1 MRNSDD
7 SKQCRPSASMAL
19 LHPFLTMFSEKDAKC
34 ELLNVLLKLHP
45 PHPEEMQDEWSGD
58 SDSFVKAKAKQNLNE
73 KRNEEKEK
81 KSRESNGGAANTL
94 ADHRSAFR
102 HTSPIKQHRHQSGGS
117 GGGGSSSSVGNTL
130 SSADVIPLHHGIN
143 FNPLIEEEPEVV
155 DATAAGEEECDAEEG
170 EVVEIGIETNAP
182 APPPVVQYDAVGGD
196 AQPLSEKFLPKI
208 RTDDNLTN
216 LAEVNEQIVLSV
228 LLSRYTAG
236 AVYSNVG
243 DILVA
248 CNPFQQLQWCT
259 LDNVVRHAVDDVF
272 PTPHVYN
279 VASAA
284 YTSLT
289 VTSQNQCCVISGES
303 GAGKTETSKLF
314 VKSLVLL
321 AKKRT
326 SKDDAQT
333 AAAASKFDSTST
345 PLSAGSNSSTTM
357 LEENITAINL
367 ILEAFGNANTVT
379 NSNSSRYGQYLGLQ
393 FHSHFGLQGARVS
406 EYLLESSRVVH
417 QSVGEGNFHIFYYLL
432 AGMDG
437 PGQPFGR
444 LQDYRYLSDS
454 IPDGAGRAGFV
465 DPKVAAQGYQDLV
478 AMMHRAG
485 FEAEEIVEINRLLAT
500 VLQAGNIAFEHSVA
514 DNDRVHVADSMP
526 LDAIAALAM
535 ISARNLEVQ
544 LCTSTT
550 ITRGEKINKFKTMP
564 QAEEGREAL
573 AKAVYGRLFA
583 WIVAKLNVHLEP
595 SSEKEKS
602 WFEIGVLDLFGF
614 EVHDTNSFE
623 QLCINVAN
631 EQLQYFF
638 NQHIFSWELKDYAS
652 EGIATST
659 ITYEDNQDLL
669 EQFFK
674 KPMGLYK
681 LLDEE
686 TYYPRATDETFRHKL
701 HKAFKK
707 FPKLVFS
714 KGTSKTFV
722 VQHFAGNVEY
732 DCTGFLMKN
741 RNALPLGIKTL
752 LSGSPLNLLST
763 IFCADFT
770 KTGSLD
776 LSNKA
781 AATPTAT
788 TTGGSTAGGGAGVGR
803 IKASAAAAAVDD
815 NDVERISGAT
825 SAAKG
830 DDGWLALNRQAGASR
845 VQGASNPVPLPTT
858 KKQKISR
865 LQQFRS
871 SQKSMKD
878 KKRTRNR
885 KNGQSLKPNRMSF
898 KSFKKAL
905 PGKRKKQVTRAH
917 TVGMQFRSSL
927 TDLMDKIST
936 SEPHFVRC
944 IKPNAEHIPRS
955 FDNVL
960 VLRQLQNTG
969 IIETVRIRRDGFP
982 VRLQFDEFL
991 RRYQLLA
998 FPLSAAIDP
1007 TKQVCTELLANLTQR
1022 GVLSPSAPKHFK
1034 DSPPAWV
1041 IGKTR
1046 VFMKQD
1052 VVDQLKSDLERCR
1065 EAAVICQKHIRRYL
1079 CRNTLSML
1087 KKEKQKKEARLRA
1100 IKEAK
1105 AAAAIALAAKLKAEQ
1120 DAAEVARVASERAL
1134 AAKRQVEAAAA
1145 AAAAQV
1151 QAQAAKIAEEAEI
1164 ANRKAAVEA
1173 ARIKEEHRV
1182 AVERVTIDALE
1193 KATADASGVAA
1204 SKHFGGEKD
1213 APRLA
1218 VTAKGK
1224 EDGPESTIVASKDS
1238 AMDEVETFAITT
1250 TALSTPCNDA
1260 IVKDSNNDDGST
1272 VGDAAFAISLQDV
1285 LGFELDPSC
1294 PAPPAAA
1301 TTPPH
1306 AAAAAR
1312 RVTKSG
1318 PLGLLTNVALPQ
1330 RHMVSEV
1337 EAEDVAGE
1345 EKQEMETRSVSFDVP
1360 PKLSVSRGGNA
1371 QKKRKQLRKRV
1382 WKMLVKIFRPRRKR
1396 KSKTSTKTAL
1406 QAAPH
1411 AVPEAA
1417 PGMPAPG
1424 NREAVREESLNADQI
1439 QYTTLALGTTLEASL
1454 ADPRE
1459 QRLSFSMND
1468 LLEIRAQFT
1477 PEPTTTTPG
1486 KSNPP
1491 QTQHDVHIVVQV
1503 EKGQDLTKSVDR
1515 SETELQRE
1523 GNDEGKTVFSG
1534 ADNVS
1539 EDGGSGSSDPD
1550 AEDDEPLPSTPPP
1563 TTAAEEKEAVV
1574 QEKAMPAPAT
1584 HSAAE
1589 ASGTT
1594 SSRTSLASAAVT
1606 AVSSSAS
1613 TLKPPQLRF
1622 QFVVSPFIADEYWD
1636 LEQKFGQYA
1645 DLPSGIRHLNRYH
1658 NVLPNPNTRVV
1669 LKEVGGDD
1677 TSSYINANYVCS
1689 HDGTPRA
1696 YVAAQGPK
1704 PDTVADFWR
1713 MAWETNSRAII
1724 MVTGLVELGK
1734 TKCARYWPEVRYNKE
1749 MGCGDVNLGDINIA
1763 VLGGYRKNT
1772 YITSKIR
1779 LRRNGEER
1787 MIRHFWFDAWP
1798 DHGVPDRSDTV
1809 VAMLKSVRG
1818 WSNDPNHP
1826 WIVHCSAGIGRT
1838 GTFIA
1843 IDQGV
1848 HALAL
1853 RQRVDTNALIRRLR
1867 EQRGGMVQHLEQA
1880 EFVQRCLEEYAS
1892 SGNSQRESFRVPRVA
1907 VAPARAAIAAP
1918 TAAVVDAARKAEKVQ
1933 TVNEGEE
1940 QKEAHAPPPPPRR
1953 GYGLS
1958 ALAALNQLGSEGS
1971 ASDSDGYSDE
1981 DEEEEDGKENRRR
1994 SIDEGDDGRVPAY
2007 RQNELFRKETRR
2019 ADAASRVGGR
2029 RGERERKK
2037 RLQRNASAN
2046 AARDYVDQIT
2056 NSPYAFRKTT
2066 L

>member
-1 MRNSDD
+1 
-7 SKQCRPSASMAL
+7 
-19 LHPFLTMFSEKDAKC
+19 MFSEKDAKC

-130 SSADVIPLHHGIN
+130 SSADVISLHHGIN

-321 AKKRT
+321 AKKMT

-444 LQDYRYLSDS
+444 LQDYRYLSAS

-669 EQFFK
+669 EQFLK

-1007 TKQVCTELLANLTQR
+1007 TKQVCTELLVNLTQR

-1065 EAAVICQKHIRRYL
+1065 EAA
-1079 CRNTLSML
+1079 
-1087 KKEKQKKEARLRA
+1087 
-1100 IKEAK
+1100 
-1105 AAAAIALAAKLKAEQ
+1105 
-1120 DAAEVARVASERAL
+1120 
-1134 AAKRQVEAAAA
+1134 
-1145 AAAAQV
+1145 
-1151 QAQAAKIAEEAEI
+1151 
-1164 ANRKAAVEA
+1164 
-1173 ARIKEEHRV
+1173 
-1182 AVERVTIDALE
+1182 

-1491 QTQHDVHIVVQV
+1491 QTQHDVQIVVQV

-1669 LKEVGGDD
+1669 LKEMGGDD

-1880 EFVQRCLEEYAS
+1880 EFVQRCLEEYAA

-1918 TAAVVDAARKAEKVQ
+1918 TAAVDDAARKAEKVQ

-1971 ASDSDGYSDE
+1971 ASDSNGYSDE
-1981 DEEEEDGKENRRR
+1981 DEEEEEDGEDGKENRR